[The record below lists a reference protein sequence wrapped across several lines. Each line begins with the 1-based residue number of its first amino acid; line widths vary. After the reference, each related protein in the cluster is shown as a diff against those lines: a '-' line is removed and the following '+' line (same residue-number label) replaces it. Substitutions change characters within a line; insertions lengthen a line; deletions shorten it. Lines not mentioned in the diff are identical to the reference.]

1 MPKHKDYAVTLISS
15 GIIVDTL
22 YYGPFCHNWWISRPS
37 EKRESLILLYPIRLH
52 MKTLVSLKDRDFIIE
67 VVETSSNYGQ
77 IPGYICKCD
86 GIQSE
91 LCDSLTAA
99 VNSVYKKIFQTNA
112 KYSGPAVMGFDIPI
126 ISEIL
131 LKDLS
136 FRTFIFSLG
145 KLNIWVLGIGKS
157 NKNEWN
163 FAGTGYKTSFI
174 HTYQKQRCV
183 YLQELD
189 DDCCQVTIYSGN
201 EVRKFYVGDNP
212 ELVWKKIGIL
222 QQYKGKELFGLENS
236 KVQRMILSTP
246 SCTLEEWDD
255 DDVMD
260 EMYRHH
266 LRRRIP
272 TIINWQLLFK
282 DWHSEASTIIELQ
295 TQFKRLYPSDHKIT
309 DRELR
314 AWKSMLKNVG
324 CTRITPFNK
333 EQSECEFWS
342 RSSTPTVDQENLKIL
357 YKQGFINPIPVHFQ
371 NKTQIFWNSFQE
383 SMNINKSGFDG
394 KTRILSIIA
403 KKFSYEEIK
412 SNLNDKPIITREKLS
427 VEKQEQLQAF
437 LMDKANVVMS
447 SYKTDA
453 ATSEP
458 VHYLKQTK
466 IALWK
471 KYHEQYPDG
480 IQRTSFFTKLEG
492 NRYIYRENL
501 GGLCLT
507 CQKYGYEIF
516 SDLIEYINKYITQSL
531 IQKQLITRCENLKR
545 FLKRDYEQHFH
556 VTSNG
561 MTFHDPC
568 ISHCLLYAFNQCTES
583 HTLTCNECQEFF
595 NFFADIEVNSNEAN
609 HDDLQD
615 MKEHLLYY
623 LAHQTRKVYLNSQF
637 NTNLLALDD
646 KTALIL
652 VDYKMKILPKTAR
665 ETKSDWFG
673 KKGWTLHS
681 VLVYTKTPNSTKLQ
695 VQAFDHWSPDTR
707 QDSWFTASSLNA
719 VLETLDSRP
728 ESVIIMSDNG
738 GHYHNADL
746 MMIMAF
752 WPKWYNVKVKK
763 WVFLEAGEAK
773 TAIDSHHAQITH
785 AINRYV
791 RGSNT
796 LPGNS
801 NWFEWQWP
809 TSGDYAGC
817 ILARSIPNF
826 GPWTTFTPTQLEK
839 LQKREIAKPN
849 PDISTPTISHSN
861 WEVPLPNSEH
871 IRPERLT
878 KQVLV
883 KKLKSRGIEL
893 DGKENKEELA
903 MNLEKELYKET
914 EHKKS
919 EQEKVVDVLLD
930 VTNSQTIRCDIKEV
944 YPLKSGWALKENQK
958 FGKKG
963 AGKRMTSQVRAL
975 LEGYFMAGN
984 ADKSNRYTAQDM
996 KNELDK
1002 CAQEGEIDKDDVP
1015 KVTTIQ
1021 NWISKTTREHR
1032 EEAANRVLNN
1042 NQ

>member
-1 MPKHKDYAVTLISS
+1 MPKHKDYTVTLISS

-22 YYGPFCHNWWISRPS
+22 HYGPFCHNWWISRPS
-37 EKRESLILLYPIRLH
+37 EKRESLILLHPIRLH

-86 GIQSE
+86 
-91 LCDSLTAA
+91 
-99 VNSVYKKIFQTNA
+99 
-112 KYSGPAVMGFDIPI
+112 GPAVMGFDIPI

-222 QQYKGKELFGLENS
+222 QQYKGKELFGMENS

-266 LRRRIP
+266 LRQRIP

-371 NKTQIFWNSFQE
+371 NKTQIFWNSFILTKVGLMEKLVFYQLLLK
-383 SMNINKSGFDG
+383 NFLTRKS
-394 KTRILSIIA
+394 KV
-403 KKFSYEEIK
+403 
-412 SNLNDKPIITREKLS
+412 SNDAVCYARNHAHIYGAGGQVWDKPIITREKLS

-545 FLKRDYEQHFH
+545 FLKRDYEQHF
-556 VTSNG
+556 
-561 MTFHDPC
+561 
-568 ISHCLLYAFNQCTES
+568 I
-583 HTLTCNECQEFF
+583 
-595 NFFADIEVNSNEAN
+595 NEAN

-637 NTNLLALDD
+637 NANLLALDD

-681 VLVYTKTPNSTKLQ
+681 VLVYTKTPNSIKLQ

-707 QDSWFTASSLNA
+707 QDFWFTASSLNA

-773 TAIDSHHAQITH
+773 TAIDSYHAQITH

-791 RGSNT
+791 RLGFDIQTGKDIENAIKNIRGTSVAQLVPNRDRGSGSNT

-817 ILARSIPNF
+817 ILARFIPNF

-849 PDISTPTISHSN
+849 PDIH
-861 WEVPLPNSEH
+861 
-871 IRPERLT
+871 
-878 KQVLV
+878 
-883 KKLKSRGIEL
+883 
-893 DGKENKEELA
+893 
-903 MNLEKELYKET
+903 
-914 EHKKS
+914 
-919 EQEKVVDVLLD
+919 
-930 VTNSQTIRCDIKEV
+930 C
-944 YPLKSGWALKENQK
+944 
-958 FGKKG
+958 
-963 AGKRMTSQVRAL
+963 
-975 LEGYFMAGN
+975 
-984 ADKSNRYTAQDM
+984 
-996 KNELDK
+996 
-1002 CAQEGEIDKDDVP
+1002 
-1015 KVTTIQ
+1015 
-1021 NWISKTTREHR
+1021 
-1032 EEAANRVLNN
+1032 
-1042 NQ
+1042 